1 MKILHIPFSFPPDPV
16 GGTEVYVEALAHQQ
30 MACGAQI
37 IIAAP
42 SPIARTPYSHK
53 SLRVYRFTPAQTLN
67 DVHEVYG
74 VGDVQAAA
82 DLAQILDAEKP
93 DIVHLHTFTRATTLR
108 SLEQIRKRNIPLVFT
123 YHLPGV
129 SCQRGTLMRW
139 GRLPC
144 DGVLRLHTCASC
156 VLHYRGLPQ
165 SASLLFGHTPV
176 VFGKKLAM
184 LGASGGLWTAM
195 RMTELLDQGH
205 AAFHTLMSYA
215 ENVIALCQ
223 WTRDLLLANG
233 VAQEKIVVS
242 PHGISWDQSA
252 TNGAV
257 RESMSV
263 TPERIPLRIAF
274 LGRIAPIK
282 GCDILIK
289 ALRQISKTALSLDL
303 YSIVQNTGSE
313 AYQQQMIELAQNDQ
327 RIRFLPMIPNDQVVA
342 TLGNYDLLAVPSQ
355 CLETGPLVALEA
367 FAAGIPVLGS
377 QLGGIA
383 ELIDHDV
390 NGLLVQHNDIKTWA
404 TTLHRLATDP
414 TLLYRLRAAVRPPRT
429 MGEVADEMLTLY
441 QSILSRRQQAA

>member
-1 MKILHIPFSFPPDPV
+1 MKILHIPFCFPPDPV

-30 MACGAQI
+30 MACGEQI

-53 SLRVYRFTPAQTLN
+53 NLRVYRFTPAQTLN

-74 VGDVQAAA
+74 AGDVQAAA
-82 DLAQILDAEKP
+82 GLAQILDAEKP
-93 DIVHLHTFTRATTLR
+93 DIVHLHTFTRATALR

-123 YHLPGV
+123 YHIPGV

-139 GRLPC
+139 GKLPC

-156 VLHYRGLPQ
+156 VLHYRGLPRV
-165 SASLLFGHTPV
+165 ASLLVGHTPV
-176 VFGKKLAM
+176 ALGKKLAV
-184 LGASGGLWTAM
+184 LGDGGSLWTAI

-215 ENVIALCQ
+215 ENIVVLCQ
-223 WTRDLLLANG
+223 WTHDLLIANG
-233 VAQEKIVVS
+233 VAPEKVMVS

-252 TNGAV
+252 TNGPV
-257 RESMSV
+257 RRSMPV
-263 TPERIPLRIAF
+263 TPEQPPLRIAF

-289 ALRQISKTALSLDL
+289 ALRQIPNIALSLDL
-303 YSIVQNTGSE
+303 YSIMQTTSSE
-313 AYQQQMIELAQNDQ
+313 VYQKQMIELAQNDP

-342 TLGNYDLLAVPSQ
+342 TLGSYDLLVVPSQ
-355 CLETGPLVALEA
+355 CLETGPLVVLEA
-367 FAAGIPVLGS
+367 FASGIPVLGS

-383 ELIDHDV
+383 ELVNHDV
-390 NGLLVQHNDIKTWA
+390 NGLLVPYNDIKAWA
-404 TTLHRLATDP
+404 AALHRLATDP

-429 MGEVADEMLTLY
+429 MGAVADEMLTLY
-441 QSILSRRQQAA
+441 QSVLSRRQQAA